1 MFAKWKQR
9 TVLSLAALF
18 TLATAEMAAPALAQD
33 GAYGIQPDG
42 KMIVSPQV
50 AKVIGDYL
58 NLVNHRYGAL
68 AVSRTGEAAGFYVC
82 QSRLWKNC
90 DDYSLEDSFQSIPSG
105 KLAGPLAISECRSRG
120 SGDCV
125 LLFTN
130 DRWQRPFAIG
140 Q

>member
-1 MFAKWKQR
+1 MFAKWEQR
-9 TVLSLAALF
+9 MVLGLAAL
-18 TLATAEMAAPALAQD
+18 LALSVAEMTTPALAQD
-33 GAYGIQPDG
+33 KAYGLQPDG

-58 NLVNHRYGAL
+58 NIVNHRFGAL
-68 AVSRTGEAAGFYVC
+68 AVSRTGDAAGFYIC

-105 KLAGPLAISECRSRG
+105 KLAGPLALSECRSRG

-130 DRWQRPFAIG
+130 DRWQRPFVIG

>member
-1 MFAKWKQR
+1 MLAQWKR
-9 TVLSLAALF
+9 RVVLGLAAL
-18 TLATAEMAAPALAQD
+18 LALGTAQMAGPALAQD

-42 KMIVSPQV
+42 KMVVSPQV

-58 NLVNHRYGAL
+58 NLVNHRFGAL
-68 AVSRTGEAAGFYVC
+68 AVSRDGEAAGFYIC

-90 DDYSLEDSFQSIPSG
+90 DDYSLEDSFQTIPSG
-105 KLAGPLAISECRSRG
+105 KLAGPLAISECRRRG

-130 DRWQRPFAIG
+130 DRWQRPFVIG
-140 Q
+140 K

>member
-1 MFAKWKQR
+1 MFAGWKR
-9 TVLSLAALF
+9 RLGLGLAALLALGVE
-18 TLATAEMAAPALAQD
+18 LATPALAQD
-33 GAYGIQPDG
+33 SAYGLQPDG

-58 NLVNHRYGAL
+58 NLVNHRFGAL
-68 AVSRTGEAAGFYVC
+68 AVSRDGKAAGFYIC

-105 KLAGPLAISECRSRG
+105 KLAGPLALSQCRNLG

-130 DRWQRPFAIG
+130 DRWQRPFALAK
-140 Q
+140 

>member
-1 MFAKWKQR
+1 MFAGWKR
-9 TVLSLAALF
+9 RVSLAAL
-18 TLATAEMAAPALAQD
+18 LALGGAELAVPAVAQD
-33 GAYGIQPDG
+33 SAYGLQPDG

-58 NLVNHRYGAL
+58 NLVNHRFGAL
-68 AVSRTGEAAGFYVC
+68 AVSRDGEAAGFYIC

-105 KLAGPLAISECRSRG
+105 KLAGPLALSQCSSRG

-130 DRWQRPFAIG
+130 DRWQRPFVIG

>member
-1 MFAKWKQR
+1 MFAGWKR
-9 TVLSLAALF
+9 RLVLALAAL
-18 TLATAEMAAPALAQD
+18 LALGAAPAVAD
-33 GAYGIQPDG
+33 GPYGLQPDG

-58 NLVNHRYGAL
+58 NLVNHRFGAL
-68 AVSRTGEAAGFYVC
+68 AVSRTGDAAGFYIC

-105 KLAGPLAISECRSRG
+105 KLAGPLALSQCRGRG

-130 DRWQRPFAIG
+130 DRWQRPFVIG
-140 Q
+140 K